1 MLYHNRVAI
10 SWDNKTRLTADR
22 LMKAYEF
29 LDKELADAE
38 WELEASSLVFPTGK
52 AFIEW
57 QKDLSLKIAPGLI
70 TQ

>member
-1 MLYHNRVAI
+1 
-10 SWDNKTRLTADR
+10 
-22 LMKAYEF
+22 MKAYEF

-52 AFIEW
+52 ALIEW